1 MQMIS
6 LSRKISFVEE
16 DIKVIYQEMMTLKQL
31 SEFRSFR
38 RVRNSRENEDK
49 RAISP
54 IKEHEERYDN

>member
-54 IKEHEERYDN
+54 IKEHEER